1 MLTLV
6 NRLRTAARLDR
17 LRILGLCAHADLT
30 VGELADITSL
40 PREQVRRHVRRL
52 VRANFLCCNEQ
63 RPQSSYHM
71 QAGGKDGG
79 LAQLVVDLLPH
90 DDGHHKRDLQRLEAI
105 QDARLKGPPA

>member
-6 NRLRTAARLDR
+6 NRLRRAAHLDR

-52 VRANFLCCNEQ
+52 VRANFLCC
-63 RPQSSYHM
+63 
-71 QAGGKDGG
+71 
-79 LAQLVVDLLPH
+79 
-90 DDGHHKRDLQRLEAI
+90 
-105 QDARLKGPPA
+105 